1 MPGSG
6 KNLCDPR
13 LLLGMLMME
22 TNERLLSERVTAQRR
37 DDAQDN
43 RKG

>member
-1 MPGSG
+1 MPGLG

-22 TNERLLSERVTAQRR
+22 TNERLLSERG
-37 DDAQDN
+37 N
-43 RKG
+43 RPKEGRCTRQP